1 MKSFLEYK
9 AEKEKILLEKDKDKN
24 KGATPDPKIWK
35 LWRSL
40 INMSK
45 KELEEFYNSE
55 EGKSAGM
62 SKEEAAKA
70 GIDNGRESCRMLMK
84 MIPDGSSYES
94 AKEKW
99 TPFMWYWARKQNSFN
114 SRMRGMR
121 KNIIGNPFERDGK
134 MTGWLKSMLIW
145 GHDPRKPLRKV

>member
-1 MKSFLEYK
+1 MKSFQEYK
-9 AEKEKILLEKDKDKN
+9 AEKEKILLEKDKHKN
-24 KGATPDPKIWK
+24 KGATPDPEVWK

-45 KELEEFYNSE
+45 KELEDFYNSE
-55 EGKSAGM
+55 DGKDAGM
-62 SKEEAAKA
+62 KKSEADAA

-84 MIPDGSSYES
+84 MIPDGNTYET

-121 KNIIGNPFERDGK
+121 KRIVGNPFEKDGE
-134 MTGWLKSMLIW
+134 MTRWLKSMLIW